1 MVISLNNPLFLD
13 ALLCAAVIAAGIAGY
28 KRGLLKAVWT
38 VLATAASI
46 FLAAVI
52 QRHLP
57 IAVTGILSSVISFA
71 VIRILFSVAYGVLEL
86 FFHLPVIKQ
95 TNGLAGAVIYIFG
108 GIIIAYI
115 ILSFAAAGSGL
126 VIEQTVICKYLHDYN
141 IWDIIMGINSSIS
154 Y

>member
-108 GIIIAYI
+108 VIIIAYI
-115 ILSFAAAGSGL
+115 ILSFAAPGSRL

>member
-1 MVISLNNPLFLD
+1 MNNPLFLD
-13 ALLCAAVIAAGIAGY
+13 ALFCAAVIAAGIAGY

-57 IAVTGILSSVISFA
+57 ITITGLLSSVISFV
-71 VIRILFSVAYGVLEL
+71 VIRILFSVAYGVLDL

-95 TNGLAGAVIYIFG
+95 TNGLAGAVIYILG
-108 GIIIAYI
+108 VIVIAYI
-115 ILSFAAAGSGL
+115 ILSFAAPDLGAT
-126 VIEQTVICKYLHDYN
+126 IEQTVLCKYLHEYN
-141 IWDIIMGINSSIS
+141 LWDMIMGINSSIS

>member
-1 MVISLNNPLFLD
+1 MNNPLFLD

-38 VLATAASI
+38 ILATAASI

-57 IAVTGILSSVISFA
+57 ITITGLLSSVISFV
-71 VIRILFSVAYGVLEL
+71 VIRILFSVAYGVLDL

-95 TNGLAGAVIYIFG
+95 TNGLAGAVIYILG
-108 GIIIAYI
+108 VIVIAYI
-115 ILSFAAAGSGL
+115 ILSFAAPDLGAT
-126 VIEQTVICKYLHDYN
+126 IE
-141 IWDIIMGINSSIS
+141 
-154 Y
+154 